1 MKVLLSA
8 YACDPGKGSENANGW
23 NWSKGLMKAGCEV
36 HVLTTSRGKKNIE
49 SELAKMDAGGIHF
62 HFIDHNRFW
71 KKAYTLNIVLMYIAY
86 FSWQHKIY
94 RYAKKLHKKEKFDV
108 VHHVTWGSIKI
119 GSYLHRLK
127 DTKFI
132 FGPLGGGH
140 KAPKAFRKYF
150 YKEWR
155 KESFR
160 SMATDF
166 ISFVNP
172 LTKATLRNAEVVLVT
187 NEETLEYAK
196 KNGARHVELVIDSAL
211 PEGFMPSEFPT
222 RQSGKFQLL
231 WLGRLYSFKGLGLV
245 LEALSKVD
253 EDVKKDTELQIVGDG
268 PFRDEMLA
276 LVSEYGLKDQ
286 VKFEGAIPF
295 REVKC
300 KYMKADA
307 FIFCS
312 LRDSCPAQH
321 LEALSYGLPVIT
333 LNIHGSKLVVP
344 DNAGIKVPAIEPDDT
359 VQGIASA
366 IALLHENGNLRREMG
381 LNAYKY
387 AKNNTWDHKIERIIS
402 NYYES

>member
-8 YACDPGKGSENANGW
+8 YACDPAKGSENANGW
-23 NWSKGLMKAGCEV
+23 NWSKGLLQAGCEV
-36 HVLTTSRGKKNIE
+36 HVMTTSRGKQTIE
-49 SELAKMDAGGIHF
+49 AELKKIDHSNIHF
-62 HFIDHNRFW
+62 HFIDHNKFW
-71 KKAYTLNIVLMYIAY
+71 KKAYNWNIVLMYIAY

-94 RYAKKLHKKEKFDV
+94 RYAKKLHRQERFDV

-119 GSYLHRLK
+119 GSYLHKLK

-140 KAPKAFRKYF
+140 KAPKAFKKYF

-166 ISFVNP
+166 ISIVNP
-172 LTKATLRNAEVVLVT
+172 LTKATLRNADVVLVT
-187 NEETLEYAK
+187 NEETLDYAK
-196 KNGARHVELVIDSAL
+196 KNGAAHVELVIDSAL
-211 PEGFMPSEFPT
+211 PEGFMPSALPVKNN
-222 RQSGKFQLL
+222 QKFQLL

-245 LEALSKVD
+245 LEAFSMLND
-253 EDVKKDTELQIVGDG
+253 EVKKDTELHIVGDG
-268 PFRDEMLA
+268 PFREEMLA
-276 LVSEYGLKDQ
+276 LISEYGLRDS
-286 VKFEGAIPF
+286 VHFEGAIPF

-321 LEALSYGLPVIT
+321 LEALSFALPVIT
-333 LNIHGSKLVVP
+333 LDIHGSRLVVP
-344 DNAGIKVPAIEPDDT
+344 DNAGIKVPAIRPEDT
-359 VQGIASA
+359 VIGIADA
-366 IALLHENGNLRREMG
+366 ITLLYGNRPLRREMG
-381 LNAYKY
+381 QNAFEY
-387 AKNNTWDHKIERIIS
+387 AQHNTWSNKIGRIIS
-402 NYYES
+402 NYY